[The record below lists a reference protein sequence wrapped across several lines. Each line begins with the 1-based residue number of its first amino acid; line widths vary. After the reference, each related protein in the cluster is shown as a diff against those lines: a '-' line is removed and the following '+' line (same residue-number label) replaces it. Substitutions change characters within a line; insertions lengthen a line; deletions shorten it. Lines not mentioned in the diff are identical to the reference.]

1 MIEFDGFG
9 DVLYVTTQLAIQY
22 IVTSFVTIHLL
33 KLDTHSLSVT
43 SFMGPSQFA
52 TFCCLWAPFCSQRS
66 VAYGPYFVHNV
77 QLLTGPHFVHN
88 VPLLSCLWA
97 LFCSQRSV
105 AYGPHFVQRSVA
117 YGPYFVHNA
126 HC

>member
-52 TFCCLWAPFCSQRS
+52 TFSCLWAPFCSQRS
-66 VAYGPYFVHNV
+66 VAYGRSSVHNV
-77 QLLTGPHFVHN
+77 QLLMGPIFFTTFR
-88 VPLLSCLWA
+88 C
-97 LFCSQRSV
+97 SV
-105 AYGPHFVQRSVA
+105 AYGL
-117 YGPYFVHNA
+117 YFVHYDQLHMGSILFTTPIVSYSVVMWTFNL
-126 HC
+126 